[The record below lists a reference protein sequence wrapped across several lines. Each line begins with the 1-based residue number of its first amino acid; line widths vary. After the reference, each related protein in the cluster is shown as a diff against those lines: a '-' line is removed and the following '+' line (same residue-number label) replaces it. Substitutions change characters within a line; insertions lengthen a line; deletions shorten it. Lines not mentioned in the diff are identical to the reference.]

1 MKTQPYRRDAT
12 LPDINTTAIPQLD
25 EQIGFQLR
33 LAQLAVFS
41 DIIEALKP
49 LDLRPVDFSAL
60 LLIEAQ
66 PGLRQHVIG
75 DYLKIARPNLVPL
88 VDSLVKRKLIE
99 RVVDPLDRRANL
111 LELTEAGSSLLVKAK
126 RAQDEHRARLMEA
139 LGDIALEPFMAAL
152 TRLAQL
158 GRVDA

>member
-1 MKTQPYRRDAT
+1 M
-12 LPDINTTAIPQLD
+12 PDSNSPAISQLD

-49 LDLRPVDFSAL
+49 LDLRPVDLSAL

-75 DYLKIARPNLVPL
+75 DHLKIARPNLVPL
-88 VDSLVKRKLIE
+88 VDSLVKRDLIE
-99 RVVDPLDRRANL
+99 RVVDSLDRRANQL
-111 LELTEAGSSLLVKAK
+111 LLTKAGASLLIKAK

-139 LGDIALEPFMAAL
+139 LGDIDLTQFMTALN
-152 TRLAQL
+152 RLAQL
-158 GRVDA
+158 SKDNV